1 MRKKIVPLAGA
12 LVAGGFM
19 MLLFKP
25 APSPSRSLGPGQR
38 KVMPDFQMNDL
49 QGHPWRLSE
58 HRGSVVLLN
67 FWAPWCP
74 PCRAET
80 PGLVRLSQQFAGQP
94 FQIAGVAM
102 DEGGGEV
109 RDFVSHFHVPYTIL
123 RPPAGDSIAS
133 AIEALPT
140 TFLIDRQGRIAKTYG
155 GAESE
160 AVFRDDVARLLAE
173 P

>member
-12 LVAGGFM
+12 LAAGGFM

-25 APSPSRSLGPGQR
+25 APAPSRSLGPSQR
-38 KVMPDFQMNDL
+38 QALTDFQMNDL
-49 QGHPWRLSE
+49 AGRPWRLSE

-67 FWAPWCP
+67 FWATWCE
-74 PCRAET
+74 PCRMET
-80 PGLVRLSQQFAGQP
+80 PGLVRLAQAFTGQP
-94 FQIAGVAM
+94 FEIAGVAM

-109 RDFVSHFHVPYTIL
+109 RQFVTHFHIPYTIL
-123 RPPAGDSIAS
+123 RPPAGNSIAS
-133 AIEALPT
+133 GIEAIPT

-155 GAESE
+155 GAETE
-160 AVFRDDVARLLAE
+160 DVFREDVTRLLAE